1 MEHPYFRIGD
11 RVRVR
16 QWDDMEREYGRTG
29 PGESINVPFFFVKE
43 MKQYCGVE
51 FVVTDTYMT
60 TFGGGRC
67 QRVEGLSQR
76 WSVSNEML
84 EYADPTPV
92 CEIDTI
98 DDLL

>member
-1 MEHPYFRIGD
+1 MTHVFFKTGD

-16 QWDDMEREYGRTG
+16 QWDDMEREYGRIG
-29 PGESINVPFFFVKE
+29 PGESIKIPFYFTKE
-43 MKQYCGVE
+43 MRQYCGVE
-51 FVVTDTYMT
+51 FVVTDAYRMT
-60 TFGGGRC
+60 FEGERC

-76 WSVSNEML
+76 WSFSNEML